1 MHTFRKITLALF
13 CVLTLSAYAQEK
25 IMVTQ
30 NVPYDEHKS
39 CVLDV
44 AQPISSSKEL
54 RIKQKNGKSIYGI
67 ISLPQQKA

>member
-1 MHTFRKITLALF
+1 MKVFATLFALF
-13 CVLTLSAYAQEK
+13 FSAMLFAQEK

-44 AQPISSSKEL
+44 AQPISESKEL
-54 RIKQKNGKSIYGI
+54 RHAIVIVHGGG
-67 ISLPQQKA
+67 